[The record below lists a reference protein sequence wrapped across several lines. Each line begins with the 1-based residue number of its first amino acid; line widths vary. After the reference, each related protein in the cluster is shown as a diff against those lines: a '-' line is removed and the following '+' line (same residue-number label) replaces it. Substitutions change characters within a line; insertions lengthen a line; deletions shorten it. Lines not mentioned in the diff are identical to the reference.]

1 MDIKEQP
8 INEQDKKI
16 NQMEIQLSKTYK
28 RTKQME
34 KRKSTAY
41 WYTVLGTTSFMVKE
55 LGVENHY
62 NIDQMWSELIR
73 LQEGQCLWLPIW
85 DDRIP
90 NYP

>member
-16 NQMEIQLSKTYK
+16 NQMEIQLSKTSREQNRWK
-28 RTKQME
+28 RGKVQHTD
-34 KRKSTAY
+34 
-41 WYTVLGTTSFMVKE
+41 TVLGTTSFMAKE

-73 LQEGQCLWLPIW
+73 LQEGQCL
-85 DDRIP
+85 
-90 NYP
+90 

>member
-28 RTKQME
+28 RAEQME

-41 WYTVLGTTSFMVKE
+41 
-55 LGVENHY
+55 
-62 NIDQMWSELIR
+62 
-73 LQEGQCLWLPIW
+73 
-85 DDRIP
+85 
-90 NYP
+90 